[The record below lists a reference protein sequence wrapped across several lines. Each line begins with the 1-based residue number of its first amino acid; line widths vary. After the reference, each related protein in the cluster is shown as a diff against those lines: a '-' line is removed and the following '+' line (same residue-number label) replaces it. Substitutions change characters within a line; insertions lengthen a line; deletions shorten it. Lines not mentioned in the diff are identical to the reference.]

1 MTGKRNTQRSELA
14 QTLFLFLYPL
24 PISKWSWLFS
34 QVSFLGQQHKQQQL
48 PSRTC
53 YEFRN
58 YIKLSALYTWFPFI
72 LTKALWSRSIIFF
85 LYFELLAASKKPHNS
100 NWQCNNQSLEIKQ
113 ASGLSGLRASS
124 RNFQSLHPQ
133 HVGFVLR
140 LITSWSWDT
149 CHQQQSIIPSPHS
162 TEPAALLYLIDPK

>member
-1 MTGKRNTQRSELA
+1 MTGKRNTKRLELA
-14 QTLFLFLYPL
+14 QTLCLFLDPL

-34 QVSFLGQQHKQQQL
+34 QVSFLGQQHKQQL
-48 PSRTC
+48 LSRSC
-53 YEFRN
+53 YELRN
-58 YIKLSALYTWFPFI
+58 YIKLSALYIWFPLI
-72 LTKALWSRSIIFF
+72 LTKALWSRSISF
-85 LYFELLAASKKPHNS
+85 S

-133 HVGFVLR
+133 PVGFILR

-162 TEPAALLYLIDPK
+162 TELANLLYLIDPK